1 MDSRGRLSPHG
12 HFCEGQRAVSSH
24 GNFFRR
30 SIGKFLVKGVKG
42 AESVQ
47 VIGKMGNIK
56 FKIFPVYPG
65 QFAILEIESKK
76 KEKLW

>member
-1 MDSRGRLSPHG
+1 MDILRGTG
-12 HFCEGQRAVSSH
+12 GAVLT
-24 GNFFRR
+24 GKFFRR
-30 SIGKFLVKGVKG
+30 SVKKFLVKGVKG

-56 FKIFPVYPG
+56 FKIFPVHPG

>member
-1 MDSRGRLSPHG
+1 MDIFVRDRRAASSP
-12 HFCEGQRAVSSH
+12 
-24 GNFFRR
+24 GNFFD
-30 SIGKFLVKGVKG
+30 GVLENFLSRGVKG

-56 FKIFPVYPG
+56 FKIFPVHPG

-76 KEKLW
+76 KEKLF